1 MAKAIVI
8 YGSETG
14 NTESVAEQIA
24 AGLKDENLEVTLKNV
39 TDADVEELPGYDLI
53 LLGSSTWGDEDKEL
67 QADMVDFYEELENLD
82 LTNIPAAAFG
92 CGDSDY
98 THFCGAVDLLEER
111 LEQIGARLLDEGFR
125 VDGQP
130 DEEIFKDARV
140 WARQIARRFNKGI

>member
-125 VDGQP
+125 VDGEP
-130 DEEIFKDARV
+130 DEEIFKDARG
-140 WARQIARRFNKGI
+140 WARKIARRFNKGI